1 MGQIVGREDG
11 RRAMGQTFGRK
22 DWRRAMG
29 WAVGQLVIRWYA
41 RRLLEFTSK
50 RQLGLGAIAVH
61 FHAWVNV
68 VMLVGQ

>member
-1 MGQIVGREDG
+1 
-11 RRAMGQTFGRK
+11 
-22 DWRRAMG
+22 MG